1 MIGKRVASGFAS
13 MTQMRR
19 PARPGT
25 ARPGTARPGT
35 ARPATVRL
43 RVGAVRVRT
52 ALRVRW
58 GAALGQGAAVL
69 VTEFGV
75 GFHLPLADCLAVVFA
90 SVLLNLAIW
99 LRWRGAD
106 WLSARDTAMH
116 LAFDVLQT
124 SALLYLTGGLLNPF
138 ALVLVAHVA
147 VAAMILSRRSAM
159 ALTGLVLASASVL
172 AVWHDPLP
180 WETSA
185 EPVPTLFVLGT
196 WLALV
201 VSIGFLAG
209 YVGRVASDARA
220 MADALATTQM
230 VVAREQQ
237 MSSLGALAAATAHEL
252 GSPLSTIMLVAHEL
266 ARDVPA
272 DSPLREDVTLLVS
285 ESERCARILA
295 RLSNNPESPG
305 ESGRGPYDAPPI
317 TALIDELLLEIGE
330 TNVKMSVIALALDD
344 SVEPQAL
351 RRPELMRGVA
361 SYLRNASQFAASKV
375 EIGVEWSERHVSVLI
390 DDDGPGFAPGILPKL
405 GEPYVS
411 SRTGID
417 GHMGLGVFIAE
428 TLLGRIGA
436 TVAYSRAPIGGAR
449 VVIEA
454 SRADFTG

>member
-1 MIGKRVASGFAS
+1 MIGKRVASSFAS

-19 PARPGT
+19 S
-25 ARPGTARPGT
+25 
-35 ARPATVRL
+35 ARPASSMPL
-43 RVGAVRVRT
+43 RIGAVRVRT

-58 GAALGQGAAVL
+58 VAVCGQAAAVL
-69 VTEFGV
+69 VTEFGI
-75 GFHLPLADCLAVVFA
+75 GFHLPLSNCLAVVLA
-90 SVLLNLAIW
+90 SALLNFAIW

-106 WLSARDTAMH
+106 WLSARDTALH
-116 LAFDVLQT
+116 LAFDVMQT

-159 ALTGLVLASASVL
+159 TLTALVFVSASVL

-185 EPVPTLFVLGT
+185 EPVPTLFIMGS

-201 VSIGFLAG
+201 ISIGFIAA

-252 GSPLSTIMLVAHEL
+252 GSPLSTIMLVANEL
-266 ARDVPA
+266 ARDVPP
-272 DSPLREDVTLLVS
+272 DSALRDDVNLLVS

-295 RLSNNPESPG
+295 RLSINPESTRD
-305 ESGRGPYDAPPI
+305 SGPGPYDAPPI
-317 TALIDELLLEIGE
+317 TALINELLLEIGE
-330 TNVKMSVIALALDD
+330 TPVKMSIIALALDD
-344 SVEPQAL
+344 SEEPQAL

-390 DDDGPGFAPGILPKL
+390 DDDGPGFAPGIVAKL

-411 SRTGID
+411 SRPGVE

-436 TVAYSRAPIGGAR
+436 SVAYSRAPIGGAR

-454 SRADFTG
+454 SRIDFTGQGVTISQH

>member
-1 MIGKRVASGFAS
+1 M
-13 MTQMRR
+13 R
-19 PARPGT
+19 PASVP
-25 ARPGTARPGT
+25 
-35 ARPATVRL
+35 L
-43 RVGAVRVRT
+43 RIGAVRVRT

-58 GAALGQGAAVL
+58 GAALGQAAAIL

-75 GFHLPLADCLAVVFA
+75 GFHLPLADCLAVVLA
-90 SVLLNLAIW
+90 SAMLNVAIW

-106 WLSARDTAMH
+106 WLSARDTALH
-116 LAFDVLQT
+116 LAFDVMQT
-124 SALLYLTGGLLNPF
+124 SVLLYLTGGLLNPF

-147 VAAMILSRRSAM
+147 VAAMILSRRAAM
-159 ALTGLVLASASVL
+159 ALTGLVLLSASAL
-172 AVWHDPLP
+172 ALWHDPLP
-180 WETSA
+180 WETGA
-185 EPVPTLFVLGT
+185 EPVPTLFVLGS

-201 VSIGFLAG
+201 VSIGFIAA

-252 GSPLSTIMLVAHEL
+252 GSPLSTILLVAHEL

-272 DSPLREDVTLLVS
+272 DSPLRDDVDLLVS
-285 ESERCARILA
+285 ESERCGRILA
-295 RLSNNPESPG
+295 RLSVNPESPESSE

-317 TALIDELLLEIGE
+317 TALIDELLLELGE
-330 TNVKMSVIALALDD
+330 APVKMSVIALALDD
-344 SVEPQAL
+344 SEEPQAL
-351 RRPELMRGVA
+351 RRPELLRGVA
-361 SYLRNASQFAASKV
+361 SYLRNASQFAAGKV
-375 EIGVEWSERHVSVLI
+375 EISVEWSERHVAVLI
-390 DDDGPGFAPGILPKL
+390 DDDGPGFAAAIMAKL

-411 SRTGID
+411 SRPGVD

-436 TVAYSRAPIGGAR
+436 SVAYSRAPIGGAR

-454 SRADFTG
+454 SRVDFTG

>member
-1 MIGKRVASGFAS
+1 MIGRRVASGFAS
-13 MTQMRR
+13 MTQRQGRAGR
-19 PARPGT
+19 PAAMP
-25 ARPGTARPGT
+25 
-35 ARPATVRL
+35 L

-52 ALRVRW
+52 ALGVRW
-58 GAALGQGAAVL
+58 GAALGQACAVL

-75 GFHLPLADCLAVVFA
+75 GFHLPLANCLAVVLA

-106 WLSARDTAMH
+106 WLSARDATLH
-116 LAFDVLQT
+116 LAFDVIQT
-124 SALLYLTGGLLNPF
+124 CALLYLTGGLLNPF

-159 ALTGLVLASASVL
+159 ALTCLVLICASAL

-180 WETSA
+180 WETSS
-185 EPVPTLFVLGT
+185 EPVPTLFVMGS

-201 VSIGFLAG
+201 VSIAFIAA

-252 GSPLSTIMLVAHEL
+252 GSPLSTIMLVSHEL
-266 ARDVPA
+266 ARDVPK
-272 DSPLREDVTLLVS
+272 DSPLRDDVDLLVS
-285 ESERCARILA
+285 ESERCGRILA
-295 RLSNNPESPG
+295 RLSVSPEANDDA
-305 ESGRGPYDAPPI
+305 GRGPYDAPPI
-317 TALIDELLLEIGE
+317 TALIDELLLELGDSPV
-330 TNVKMSVIALALDD
+330 TMSVIALALDD
-344 SVEPQAL
+344 SEEPQAL

-375 EIGVEWSERHVSVLI
+375 EISVEWSERHVSVLI
-390 DDDGPGFAPGILPKL
+390 DDDGPGFSAPILAKL

-411 SRTGID
+411 SRPGVE

-436 TVAYSRAPIGGAR
+436 SVAYSRAPIGGAR

>member
-1 MIGKRVASGFAS
+1 MIGKRLASGFAT

-19 PARPGT
+19 S
-25 ARPGTARPGT
+25 

-58 GAALGQGAAVL
+58 GAVAGQAAAVL
-69 VTEFGV
+69 VTEFGI
-75 GFHLPLADCLAVVFA
+75 GFHLPLANCLAVVLA
-90 SVLLNLAIW
+90 AALLNFAIW
-99 LRWRGAD
+99 LRWRGTD
-106 WLSARDTAMH
+106 WLSARDTAFH
-116 LAFDVLQT
+116 LAFDILQT

-159 ALTGLVLASASVL
+159 SLTGLVLVMASAL
-172 AVWHDPLP
+172 ALWHDPLP
-180 WETSA
+180 WESSS
-185 EPVPTLFVLGT
+185 EPVPTLFVMGS

-201 VSIGFLAG
+201 VSIGFIAA

-252 GSPLSTIMLVAHEL
+252 GSPLSTIMLVANEL

-272 DSPLREDVTLLVS
+272 DSPLREDVDLLVS
-285 ESERCARILA
+285 ESARCGRILA
-295 RLSNNPESPG
+295 RLSINPESS
-305 ESGRGPYDAPPI
+305 EDSGPGPYDAPPI
-317 TALIDELLLEIGE
+317 TALIDELLLELGE
-330 TNVKMSVIALALDD
+330 TPIKSTVIALALDD
-344 SVEPQAL
+344 SEEPQVL
-351 RRPELMRGVA
+351 RRPELLRGVA
-361 SYLRNASQFAASKV
+361 SYLRNASQFAVLKI
-375 EIGVEWSERHVSVLI
+375 EIGVEWSDRHVAVLI
-390 DDDGPGFAPGILPKL
+390 DDDGPGFAPAILAKL

-411 SRTGID
+411 SRAGFD
-417 GHMGLGVFIAE
+417 GHMGLGIFIAE

-436 TVAYSRAPIGGAR
+436 SVTYSRAPIGGAR

-454 SRADFTG
+454 SRSDFSGEGGG